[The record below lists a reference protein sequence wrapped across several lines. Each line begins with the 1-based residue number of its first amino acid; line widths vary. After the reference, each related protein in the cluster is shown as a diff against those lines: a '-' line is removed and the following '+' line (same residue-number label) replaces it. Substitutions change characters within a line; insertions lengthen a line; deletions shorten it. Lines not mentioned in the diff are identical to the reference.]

1 MVRRDVIR
9 QWVASNLAPI
19 IFLSAYFFTVVLG
32 NILYTLSPVQKIL
45 REQKYTA
52 QLLEFDS
59 LFSPGY
65 WALLFLPFLVT
76 PIFVFLVRRVAVQP
90 LGRLMVLMPDI
101 RKIDFA
107 VMSALCAGLVLFAM
121 FRADAFYLFSSG
133 MDAISSVEARFQ
145 IRAEMGFL
153 SLVVLM
159 SILHFLSIYAFVKCM
174 REPDIYW
181 WVVSICHV
189 TAMTIFLVLLNMKWP
204 VLIYYAGLLLSIFVY
219 ARRWAYPK
227 TVAGAVLLVALY
239 LLIASFVFRL
249 SAIENVKPGSTAV
262 AVAGSAFEN
271 APMLIFSAVN
281 RMAVIYPYYYELSQ
295 TEGVICGGFFEQ
307 LRFGQPCRP
316 STYVYTNIFGIDG
329 FEGRGT
335 SPASAHVTGY
345 ALGGW
350 GGALFAVILGMFAS
364 LPLDISSTVG
374 AIAITGAVTGY
385 HFSQLPGEGPLL
397 YDHGVVWSM
406 LFVLVYAFCRILIAF
421 MKGRRSRRFD
431 CY

>member
-1 MVRRDVIR
+1 
-9 QWVASNLAPI
+9 
-19 IFLSAYFFTVVLG
+19 
-32 NILYTLSPVQKIL
+32 
-45 REQKYTA
+45 
-52 QLLEFDS
+52 
-59 LFSPGY
+59 
-65 WALLFLPFLVT
+65 
-76 PIFVFLVRRVAVQP
+76 
-90 LGRLMVLMPDI
+90 MVLMPDI
-101 RKIDFA
+101 SKIDFA

-204 VLIYYAGLLLSIFVY
+204 VLIYYAGLILSIFVY

-249 SAIENVKPGSTAV
+249 SAIENVKPAAIENVKPAAIENVKPGSTAV

-350 GGALFAVILGMFAS
+350 GGALFAIIVVSVILGMFAS